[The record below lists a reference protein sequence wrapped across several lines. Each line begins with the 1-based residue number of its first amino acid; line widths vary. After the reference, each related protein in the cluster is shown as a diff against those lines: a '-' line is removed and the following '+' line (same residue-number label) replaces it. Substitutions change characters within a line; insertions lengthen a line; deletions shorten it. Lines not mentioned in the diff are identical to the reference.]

1 MVNFKVTARSSRVLI
16 NYETGVYKIFARN
29 SSESGSSSAAIHNL
43 QVWPWSDLHQRSG
56 FRSAAIQN
64 LQCQMKLQARCYQ
77 RPQQRFATPGTAA
90 PPPPAYVHVDSSCWF
105 HNGKVLKGETTL
117 VEIKVMEEDVLVVM
131 LSKTIYLC
139 VSVHAIEFLV
149 I

>member
-1 MVNFKVTARSSRVLI
+1 MDLYLNWM
-16 NYETGVYKIFARN
+16 YETGVYKIFARN

-77 RPQQRFATPGTAA
+77 RPQKRFATPGTAA

-131 LSKTIYLC
+131 LSK
-139 VSVHAIEFLV
+139 FLV
-149 I
+149 GSDILLVQIFGILFKT